1 VRAQNQFESTVV
13 LPCHSWSDMELY
25 SSGFFSSTVLEIEAS
40 LSLEA
45 MIDRRIVEN
54 GTSSMSRNDSERGE
68 TNGK

>member
-1 VRAQNQFESTVV
+1 
-13 LPCHSWSDMELY
+13 MELY

-68 TNGK
+68 KNGK